1 MNELCIQKAIFQHQ
15 IPLTYIKNGIGKI
28 YIDYTLADIHIP
40 LFLSRVQ
47 AGFPT
52 HTDEYSEGKLD
63 LNEYLLPHKETTFYV
78 RVTGD
83 SMRDAGVFP
92 GDMLIVD
99 RSLAPNYGNIIIALI
114 NGEMTVKRLERVKNA
129 IFLCAENDN
138 YPDIRVSEYDDFA
151 IWGVVTNVIHS
162 LVNRHQ
168 QWI

>member
-1 MNELCIQKAIFQHQ
+1 MKQSSIVRTINQST
-15 IPLTYIKNGIGKI
+15 IPLTFNKDGIGDI
-28 YIDYTLADIHIP
+28 YTDFTNSGVRIP
-40 LFLSRVQ
+40 LFISRVQ

-114 NGEMTVKRLERVKNA
+114 NGEMTVKRLERVRNA

-138 YPDIRVSEYDDFA
+138 YPDIRVTEYDDFA

-162 LVNRHQ
+162 LMHKQ
-168 QWI
+168 QQRV